1 MYMEVY
7 MSENDEL
14 TGLLTIKTFHE
25 QLQSIARAGSNL
37 VLVVLDLDHLLS
49 INEMYGHQAGD
60 EWIRANAQHF
70 QRVFGG
76 EASLVGRSGGDDF
89 MAVIQNGDLGDIFE
103 RAEELRQQ
111 VESTRLE
118 FNASGET
125 IYLSNTISLGL
136 AAFPANA
143 GDPDDLI
150 EKGKQALYRAK
161 VAGGNRVCFY
171 QETDTLTGLLNKH
184 ASQRTLEE
192 ALRKAR
198 QAGEPLSVFLL
209 DIDRFNEINTDYGH
223 RAGDEI
229 LIRLAHVL
237 ERNFKDVGVVG
248 RTGGDEFLV
257 ILPGQRA
264 DSAFI
269 LAEEVRR
276 LVEDSEIAA
285 AVGVHNYTLRYRI
298 SGGIATF
305 PGDATERVD
314 LLRKADEALYR
325 SKRIG
330 RNRISL
336 PASAQMVTKTSH
348 YTLIQ
353 LERLAELA
361 HKQERTEA
369 FLLREA
375 LDDLLRKY
383 GDPVG

>member
-1 MYMEVY
+1 MLDI
-7 MSENDEL
+7 DEL
-14 TGLLTIKTFHE
+14 TGLLTVKAFHE
-25 QLQSIARAGSNL
+25 QLQTAARASESL
-37 VLVVLDLDHLLS
+37 VLVVMDLDHLLS
-49 INEMYGHQAGD
+49 FNENHGHQAGD
-60 EWIRANAQHF
+60 EWIRANAQRF
-70 QRVFGG
+70 NQTFGAG
-76 EASLVGRSGGDDF
+76 RSLVARSGGDEF
-89 MAVIQNGDLGDIFE
+89 MAVLSDGDLDEIFE
-103 RAEELRQQ
+103 RAEGLRQQ
-111 VESTRLE
+111 VES
-118 FNASGET
+118 SGLDVLVGGEMVH
-125 IYLSNTISLGL
+125 LGGTISLGL
-136 AAFPANA
+136 ASYPVNA

-161 VAGGNRVCFY
+161 IAGGNRVCFY

-184 ASQRTLEE
+184 ASYRTLEE
-192 ALRKAR
+192 ELQKAR
-198 QAGEPLSVFLL
+198 QNGEPLSVFLL
-209 DIDRFNEINTDYGH
+209 DIDRFKEINDDYGH
-223 RAGDEI
+223 RAGDEV
-229 LIRLAHVL
+229 LSRLARIL
-237 ERNFKDVGVVG
+237 ERNYKDIGLVG

-276 LVEDSEIAA
+276 LVEDGEIAA
-285 AVGVHNYTLRYRI
+285 TVGAHTYSLHYRI

-325 SKRIG
+325 SKRMG

-348 YTLIQ
+348 YTQIQ

-361 HKQERTEA
+361 RKQDKAEA

-383 GDPVG
+383 GDSVN